1 MVYISKPIESYNLT
15 LNTEQNCT
23 IRYDNATVSTEYV
36 VRNEAGVITDSF
48 AIIKAGATT
57 AYEYSW
63 NISPLILSE
72 YSVLKVKSVCHQNG
86 NHGDKIIQFRLKDVM
101 FNPELYR
108 STDKSGNPLIW
119 ANAWRNNAPAF
130 WTGDV
135 AIHLL
140 PQTINR
146 ISLVLSDNTGN
157 SFNGIDKGLEFIIQ
171 LSIEQYDRKYSDV
184 EN

>member
-23 IRYDNATVSTEYV
+23 TRYDNATVSTEYV
-36 VRNEAGVITDSF
+36 VYNAGGAITDSY
-48 AIIKAGATT
+48 AIKKAAATT

-63 NISPLILSE
+63 SISPIILSE
-72 YSVLKVKSVCHQNG
+72 YSVLKVKCITHQNG
-86 NHGDKIIQFRLKDVM
+86 AHGDKIIQFRLKDVM

-108 STDKSGNPLIW
+108 TTDKSAYPLIW
-119 ANAWRNNAPAF
+119 ANAWRNNAPSF

-135 AIHLL
+135 SVHLL

-146 ISLVLSDNTGN
+146 ISLIVSDSTSN

-171 LSIEQYDRKYSDV
+171 LSIELYDRKYSDV